1 MPRTIK
7 QHQVTKLLEYP
18 FGQYFLD
25 RYNLATIQ
33 IVRCHEE
40 FLDAGRRVRYVQD
53 TKDYWITVLRET
65 YKAIKEITNDVPTP
79 D

>member
-7 QHQVTKLLEYP
+7 QHQVTKLLEYS

-25 RYNLATIQ
+25 RYNLATMQ

-40 FLDAGRRVRYVQD
+40 FLDIGYRDRDIQD
-53 TKDYWITVLRET
+53 AKDYWITVLREV
-65 YKAIKEITNDVPTP
+65 YKAIKEITNDDPTP